1 MLKLEIQASGD
12 AADRDEIVR
21 VVKAALSTV
30 LMYEG
35 GTDRWDNVVVSWK
48 WEER

>member
-1 MLKLEIQASGD
+1 MLKLEIRASGD
-12 AADRDEIVR
+12 ADKDEIVR

-48 WEER
+48 WEGK